1 MTIAK
6 HLEHTLLK
14 PEATVEDIMQL
25 CSEARKYGLF
35 GVCVNPCY
43 VGLARHLLSDTNV
56 KVVTVVGFPLG
67 ATFSEVKAL
76 ETKMAVEAHADEI
89 DMVMNVSAFKTGDYA
104 AVVSDIRSV
113 VEAASPFPVKE
124 AVRDDLHRLWKV
136 KSCVDTAARFNERTE
151 EQKLQNRPQTRQK
164 KEELSR

>member
-76 ETKMAVEAHADEI
+76 ETKMADR
-89 DMVMNVSAFKTGDYA
+89 SA
-104 AVVSDIRSV
+104 R
-113 VEAASPFPVKE
+113 
-124 AVRDDLHRLWKV
+124 
-136 KSCVDTAARFNERTE
+136 
-151 EQKLQNRPQTRQK
+151 
-164 KEELSR
+164 

>member
-43 VGLARHLLSDTNV
+43 VGLARHLLS
-56 KVVTVVGFPLG
+56 
-67 ATFSEVKAL
+67 
-76 ETKMAVEAHADEI
+76 
-89 DMVMNVSAFKTGDYA
+89 
-104 AVVSDIRSV
+104 
-113 VEAASPFPVKE
+113 
-124 AVRDDLHRLWKV
+124 
-136 KSCVDTAARFNERTE
+136 ER
-151 EQKLQNRPQTRQK
+151 QGCDS
-164 KEELSR
+164 SRVPAGSYIF

>member
-43 VGLARHLLSDTNV
+43 VGW
-56 KVVTVVGFPLG
+56 P
-67 ATFSEVKAL
+67 
-76 ETKMAVEAHADEI
+76 
-89 DMVMNVSAFKTGDYA
+89 
-104 AVVSDIRSV
+104 DI
-113 VEAASPFPVKE
+113 
-124 AVRDDLHRLWKV
+124 
-136 KSCVDTAARFNERTE
+136 C
-151 EQKLQNRPQTRQK
+151 
-164 KEELSR
+164 

>member
-56 KVVTVVGFPLG
+56 KVVTVVGFPRELH
-67 ATFSEVKAL
+67 FL
-76 ETKMAVEAHADEI
+76 
-89 DMVMNVSAFKTGDYA
+89 
-104 AVVSDIRSV
+104 RS
-113 VEAASPFPVKE
+113 
-124 AVRDDLHRLWKV
+124 RLW
-136 KSCVDTAARFNERTE
+136 
-151 EQKLQNRPQTRQK
+151 RQK
-164 KEELSR
+164 WRSKRTLMK

>member
-43 VGLARHLLSDTNV
+43 VGAGQT
-56 KVVTVVGFPLG
+56 
-67 ATFSEVKAL
+67 
-76 ETKMAVEAHADEI
+76 
-89 DMVMNVSAFKTGDYA
+89 SA
-104 AVVSDIRSV
+104 
-113 VEAASPFPVKE
+113 
-124 AVRDDLHRLWKV
+124 
-136 KSCVDTAARFNERTE
+136 ERYE
-151 EQKLQNRPQTRQK
+151 RQGCD
-164 KEELSR
+164 SR

>member
-43 VGLARHLLSDTNV
+43 VGLAQT
-56 KVVTVVGFPLG
+56 
-67 ATFSEVKAL
+67 
-76 ETKMAVEAHADEI
+76 
-89 DMVMNVSAFKTGDYA
+89 SA
-104 AVVSDIRSV
+104 
-113 VEAASPFPVKE
+113 
-124 AVRDDLHRLWKV
+124 
-136 KSCVDTAARFNERTE
+136 ERYE
-151 EQKLQNRPQTRQK
+151 RQGCDS
-164 KEELSR
+164 SRVPAGSYIF

>member
-43 VGLARHLLSDTNV
+43 VGLHFL
-56 KVVTVVGFPLG
+56 
-67 ATFSEVKAL
+67 
-76 ETKMAVEAHADEI
+76 
-89 DMVMNVSAFKTGDYA
+89 
-104 AVVSDIRSV
+104 RS
-113 VEAASPFPVKE
+113 
-124 AVRDDLHRLWKV
+124 RLW
-136 KSCVDTAARFNERTE
+136 
-151 EQKLQNRPQTRQK
+151 RQK
-164 KEELSR
+164 WRSKRTLMK